1 MALTVKLP
9 RNFNVQTMYQVIG
22 AVIDPDQKLPRDQVI
37 NFDFSN
43 VAFAEPA
50 GMTAQSNLMEWL
62 IKRGVHGNFIEMDP
76 KSKAIKYIDDCG
88 FFAEY
93 TGRPLSDDAE
103 ARNTTIPFGKV
114 LCENSHAWL
123 DLTVFPWLAARLS
136 TNTASLA
143 EFKACLREVFQN
155 IKDHST
161 EDIGCIHIQYFP
173 ASHEVKISISDFGVG
188 IPTELS
194 KAYPGMTDAEAIA
207 LAVQEGISSK
217 SGGHN
222 KGAGL
227 TYLIDNVVGRNCGFV
242 GIYSNGGKLECRSLP
257 KGKIHR
263 SANLVRGFY
272 PGTLI
277 SIGLRTDRIER
288 AEREDM
294 RW

>member
-173 ASHEVKISISDFGVG
+173 ASD
-188 IPTELS
+188 
-194 KAYPGMTDAEAIA
+194 A

-227 TYLIDNVVGRNCGFV
+227 TYLIDNVV
-242 GIYSNGGKLECRSLP
+242 
-257 KGKIHR
+257 
-263 SANLVRGFY
+263 NLVRGFY